1 MEKPAS
7 LAAGTAAFPD
17 AHEAFR
23 RPGSRPITHG
33 ELRRARVAGPL
44 RRLARGRVAL
54 RLTDDLSTAVAIAVF
69 DGAAE
74 GMLLLPAEAG
84 EEEVQRQLAAANA
97 TVLVTDGA
105 GRLDTVYPGDIFT
118 VGGVDDLLRAEGVAA
133 TRPDPTSTQWL
144 IPTSGTTGTPK
155 VVVHPFR
162 SLTRTIRTDRAV
174 PDRLVWGLAYGIT
187 RFAGVQVLLQSQLSG
202 SPLIVPPQDA
212 DLAGRVR
219 AFAELGCTALS
230 ATPTMWR
237 QILMTP
243 ASAGLDLQQ
252 ITLGGEIANDAI
264 LRAVARRWPNARITH
279 IYASTEAGVGFSVKD
294 GRAGFPAAWLDHP
307 PDGVQLAVDGRSVL
321 RIRPIDAGQRM
332 LDGPPLFDEQGFVD
346 TGDVLR
352 RDGDRYLFLGRE
364 NGAINVGGSK
374 IQPEEVEQT
383 LLDCPGV
390 QLAWVRG
397 RPSPIT
403 GMVVEAHIV
412 QDASLPT
419 DLARRKEIA
428 DFCRQALPAHAVPTV
443 IRFVDHI
450 ELNQAGKTLRPAGT
464 G

>member
-1 MEKPAS
+1 MLGICSEPM
-7 LAAGTAAFPD
+7 
-17 AHEAFR
+17 R
-23 RPGSRPITHG
+23 GS
-33 ELRRARVAGPL
+33 
-44 RRLARGRVAL
+44 
-54 RLTDDLSTAVAIAVF
+54 
-69 DGAAE
+69 AE
-74 GMLLLPAEAG
+74 
-84 EEEVQRQLAAANA
+84 
-97 TVLVTDGA
+97 
-105 GRLDTVYPGDIFT
+105 
-118 VGGVDDLLRAEGVAA
+118 
-133 TRPDPTSTQWL
+133 RPDPTITEWL
-144 IPTSGTTGTPK
+144 IPTSGTTGKPK
-155 VVVHPFR
+155 VVAHPFR

-174 PDRLVWGLAYGIT
+174 PDRHVWGLAYGIT

-202 SPLIVPPQDA
+202 SPLIIPPPDA

-243 ASAGLDLQQ
+243 AAAGLDLQQ

-264 LRAVARRWPNARITH
+264 LRALARRWPRCADHPYLCVHR
-279 IYASTEAGVGFSVKD
+279 S
-294 GRAGFPAAWLDHP
+294 GRRLLGQGRSGWFPGHWLDHP
-307 PDGVQLAVDGRSVL
+307 PDGVRLAVDGRSVL
-321 RIRPIDAGQRM
+321 RIRPIDAGQRL

-346 TGDVLR
+346 TGDVVR
-352 RDGDRYLFLGRE
+352 REGDRYLFLGRE

-374 IQPEEVEQT
+374 IQPEQVEQI
-383 LLDCPGV
+383 LLECPGV

-428 DFCRQALPAHAVPTV
+428 DFCRQGLPAHAVPTV

-450 ELNQAGKTLRPAGT
+450 ELNQAGKALRPVGT